1 MTRVALY
8 ARVST
13 ADKDQDPETQLLALR
28 QWVLASDA
36 IVTEWVDQ
44 APATDLARRTA
55 WRELMEACRRKQ
67 IDQVVVWRLDRAF
80 RSVLDAAQTLG
91 MV

>member
-1 MTRVALY
+1 MATRIVLY

-13 ADKDQDPETQLLALR
+13 ADKDQNPETQFLALR
-28 QWVLASDA
+28 QWVPASDA

-44 APATDLARRTA
+44 ASATDLARRTA

-67 IDQVVVWRLDRAF
+67 IDQVVVWGWIGRFA
-80 RSVLDAAQTLG
+80 RSWTLRRR
-91 MV
+91 